1 MSNNCDELEKL
12 FTDYLKIETL
22 SKPIYSLFSDSYKQ
36 KINYK
41 PYYQRN
47 YVWDPEKASYFI
59 ESILLGT
66 EIPPLIFFKHY
77 DGKIE
82 VIDGRQRWETIDR
95 FMNNKFSLKKLSA
108 LKGFDKFNYDK
119 IRSELEDKK
128 MEDLFLAT
136 KIRIFQFEMTRESSQ
151 DLEEKIKREIF
162 ARYNSGITPLKRYEI
177 NNAVKDKDD
186 IHNHFKKILD
196 DNQVFLGWMQDL
208 FFNPNKKPNSLQI
221 LEFIENQMVLKQYSI
236 KHYSWPSSRTK
247 TLNKLF
253 EILSNQTEQEA
264 VQSLCLSFIQKVKIV
279 DSLKIS
285 FIKKN
290 LSYHRLMFEC
300 LLWGLLVIEEE
311 KCDLSKLEDP
321 AFLDKLSEE
330 LSENIDKYKD
340 NPSKFPY
347 EQIQERYNFTAEILK
362 KEFAIDFDLYLGS
375 KEKRDELKNSRN
387 IEGEDT
393 VTKLS
398 ELESLRVTKPDPSS
412 ISIED
417 IASMMKRSKFLVRP
431 SYQRSEVINLSKA
444 SAIIESILLGI
455 KLPPLFI
462 FKRTDGISEVI
473 DGQQRI
479 LTILGFTGKPY
490 VDESGK
496 LDRPNTDNFK
506 LKGLRILKNINNHKF
521 TELNENLQSKIIDF
535 NLLVVEIKES
545 ENPEFDPVDLFVRLN
560 NKPYPIKE
568 DSFEM
573 WNSWVDS
580 KVIEKIKE
588 IYKKYGTWFNLK
600 KPSDRDRMENEEL
613 YTSLVYLDY
622 PEKKDRPLTL
632 WQNNNTMNVKI
643 GFKKD
648 MTDELKKVSNDPEKK
663 QSFLESINNLEQF
676 ISQVEVVLSDCDVE
690 EDQPPSDLN
699 AALNCLYQP
708 GKKPRSAKRT
718 KQDFYMLWY
727 VLNPIDSEMV
737 KSHRR
742 DIKNDLQAIFEKRKN
757 TSETLQDG
765 SSYETIFK
773 GLVETF
779 HQRYKQAEAPL
790 DEIEEAMS
798 QNQETGTIAPL
809 GTL

>member
-12 FTDYLKIETL
+12 FTDYLKIETI

-95 FMNNKFSLKKLSA
+95 FMGNKLALKKLSA
-108 LKGFDKFNYDK
+108 LTGFNKFKYKK
-119 IRSELEDKK
+119 IDSVLADKK
-128 MEDLFLAT
+128 ISDLFTET
-136 KIRIFQFEMTRESSQ
+136 KIRIFQFEMTREISQ
-151 DLEEKIKREIF
+151 ESEEQIKREIF
-162 ARYNSGITPLKRYEI
+162 SRYNSGITPLKRYEI

-186 IHNHFKKILD
+186 IHNQLKKILKD
-196 DNQVFLGWMQDL
+196 DEVFSQMQDL
-208 FFNPNKKPNSLQI
+208 FFPPNKKLNAAEI
-221 LEFIENQMVLKQYSI
+221 LLFIENQMALKQYSI
-236 KHYSWPSSRTK
+236 YHYSLPYSRTK
-247 TLNKLF
+247 TLNNLF
-253 EILSNQTEQEA
+253 EILSNQTDPEA
-264 VQSLCLSFIQKVKIV
+264 VESLCLSFMEKVKIV
-279 DSLKIS
+279 DSVKKV
-285 FIKKN
+285 FIDKN
-290 LSYHRLMFEC
+290 LSFHRSMFEC

-311 KCDLSKLEDP
+311 NGDLSKLENRE
-321 AFLDKLSEE
+321 LVEKLSEE
-330 LSENIDKYKD
+330 ISEKIDKYKE
-340 NPSKFPY
+340 NKSQFPY
-347 EQIQERYNFTAEILK
+347 LQIQERYNFTAEILK
-362 KEFAIDFDLYLGS
+362 KEFEINFDLYLGS
-375 KEKRDELKNSRN
+375 TKEKRDELKNIRQT
-387 IEGEDT
+387 EGKDT

-431 SYQRSEVINLSKA
+431 PYQRAEVINLAKA

-462 FKRTDGISEVI
+462 FKRRDGISEVI

-479 LTILGFTGKPY
+479 LTILGFTGKQY
-490 VDESGK
+490 VDESGNQCTSNK
-496 LDRPNTDNFK
+496 NNFK
-506 LKGLRILKNINNHKF
+506 LQRLRILKNITNRTF
-521 TELNENLQSKIIDF
+521 TDLDETLQDKILAF
-535 NLLVVEIKES
+535 NLLVVEIKAS
-545 ENPEFDPVDLFVRLN
+545 ENPDFDPVDLFVRLN

-588 IYKKYGTWFNLK
+588 IYKKYGKWFNLK

-622 PEKKDRPLTL
+622 QEKKNIPLPL

-648 MTDELKKVSNDPEKK
+648 MTGELKKVSKEPEKK
-663 QSFLESINNLEQF
+663 EIFLESINNLEQF
-676 ISQVEVVLSDCDVE
+676 ISKVEAVLSDCDVE
-690 EDQPPSDLN
+690 EGKSPSDLN
-699 AALNCLYQP
+699 AELNSLYE
-708 GKKPRSAKRT
+708 GKKSGSFKRAL
-718 KQDFYMLWY
+718 QYFYMLWY
-727 VLNPIDSEMV
+727 VLNPIDYEMV
-737 KSHRR
+737 KSHRIE
-742 DIKNDLQAIFEKRKN
+742 IKKALQEIFETRKN
-757 TSETLQDG
+757 TSENLPD
-765 SSYETIFK
+765 SPSHEIMFK
-773 GLVETF
+773 ELVDRF
-779 HQRYKQAEAPL
+779 HQMYKLAEAPL

-798 QNQETGTIAPL
+798 QNQEA
-809 GTL
+809 